1 MAGLQTEGKRKS
13 IQSRLILL
21 LLLVL
26 IPVLATQGY
35 LYYQS
40 YQNLREAELGANLEL
55 ARSVAKA
62 FEGFLQDVLQQE
74 LVIGLAV
81 TSSHEMNAGH
91 INRLFEASHGY
102 LAVRDFTWMNPKGDA
117 VYSGNSSVVGRNYS
131 DRSYFREVAD
141 GREWAVSEL
150 LVSRASGKPVF
161 GISRGIR
168 DHKGALLGVVVAMI
182 VPEKLDAR
190 LSIER
195 GEGGGLAL
203 VDHTGMLVYRYPA
216 LEVTWEERNWLK
228 QYPEFEEV
236 LKGRELAT
244 AVHGPFERKSRLVG
258 FTPVPSVGWAA
269 TAGSREEDVAWAALG
284 SIARN
289 AFLFLLVSLGAFFV
303 AAAFSRKIANP
314 ISSLRAH
321 VIALGDGKATDP
333 VRPGD
338 ISEVQD
344 LAEAFEAMSEKVQA
358 RETALRE
365 SEERLRQAHARME
378 WLARFP
384 EENRSPVMRVS
395 AGGEALYCN
404 PASGELPG
412 WQYSVG
418 RKLAD
423 PLLSLIGQAMVD
435 GREVQQ
441 DLVLGERY
449 YAVAVIPVPEAGY
462 ANVYGIDITDRKNA
476 EEAVRRSRDEL
487 EDRVKER
494 TAELQEVNAA
504 LLSEVSERRK
514 SQEALRIANAYN
526 RSLIEASLD
535 PLVTID
541 PEGKI
546 SDVNSATEAITGYSR
561 SDLIGTDFSDYFTE
575 PKKAQEGYMRVF
587 QAGFVQDYP
596 LAIRQRSG
604 HVSPVLYNAS
614 VYRDDSGNV
623 IGVFAA
629 ARDVTEIKKA
639 YEEVQKSRDELEIRV
654 QERTADLSAANKELE
669 SFSYTV
675 SHDLRAPLR
684 AIDGF
689 AKMILDDTSAQ
700 LDEETKRRFGIIRKN
715 TQVMG
720 QLIDDLLSFSRL
732 GRTEMRLSEIDM
744 TRLAADVADDLRPRD
759 DGRIIDMKI
768 SRLPA
773 ARGDRTLLRQV
784 MVNLMSNAVKFTKKR
799 QSPVIEVGGHEEGL
813 ENVYYVRDNGAGFD
827 MKYYDKLFGVFQ
839 RLHSTTDY
847 EGTGVGLAIVQRI
860 IRRHNGRVW
869 ADGEI
874 DKGACFYFTLPR
886 KELIL

>member
-1 MAGLQTEGKRKS
+1 L
-13 IQSRLILL
+13 
-21 LLLVL
+21 
-26 IPVLATQGY
+26 
-35 LYYQS
+35 
-40 YQNLREAELGANLEL
+40 
-55 ARSVAKA
+55 
-62 FEGFLQDVLQQE
+62 
-74 LVIGLAV
+74 
-81 TSSHEMNAGH
+81 
-91 INRLFEASHGY
+91 
-102 LAVRDFTWMNPKGDA
+102 
-117 VYSGNSSVVGRNYS
+117 
-131 DRSYFREVAD
+131 
-141 GREWAVSEL
+141 
-150 LVSRASGKPVF
+150 
-161 GISRGIR
+161 
-168 DHKGALLGVVVAMI
+168 
-182 VPEKLDAR
+182 
-190 LSIER
+190 
-195 GEGGGLAL
+195 
-203 VDHTGMLVYRYPA
+203 
-216 LEVTWEERNWLK
+216 
-228 QYPEFEEV
+228 
-236 LKGRELAT
+236 
-244 AVHGPFERKSRLVG
+244 
-258 FTPVPSVGWAA
+258 
-269 TAGSREEDVAWAALG
+269 
-284 SIARN
+284 
-289 AFLFLLVSLGAFFV
+289 
-303 AAAFSRKIANP
+303 
-314 ISSLRAH
+314 
-321 VIALGDGKATDP
+321 
-333 VRPGD
+333 
-338 ISEVQD
+338 
-344 LAEAFEAMSEKVQA
+344 
-358 RETALRE
+358 
-365 SEERLRQAHARME
+365 
-378 WLARFP
+378 
-384 EENRSPVMRVS
+384 
-395 AGGEALYCN
+395 
-404 PASGELPG
+404 
-412 WQYSVG
+412 
-418 RKLAD
+418 
-423 PLLSLIGQAMVD
+423 
-435 GREVQQ
+435 
-441 DLVLGERY
+441 
-449 YAVAVIPVPEAGY
+449 
-462 ANVYGIDITDRKNA
+462 
-476 EEAVRRSRDEL
+476 RRSRDEL
-487 EDRVKER
+487 DDRVKER

-575 PKKAQEGYMRVF
+575 PKKAREGYMRVF
-587 QAGFVQDYP
+587 QEGFVQDYP

-604 HVSPVLYNAS
+604 HVTPVLYNAS

-639 YEEVQKSRDELEIRV
+639 YEEVQKSRDQLEIRV

-689 AKMILDDTSAQ
+689 TKMILDDTSAQ

-744 TRLAADVADDLRPRD
+744 TRLAADVADDLRPKD

-799 QSPVIEVGGHEEGL
+799 QSPVIEVGGHEAGV

-839 RLHSTTDY
+839 RLHSTSDY

-869 ADGEI
+869 AEGEI

-886 KELIL
+886 KEFIL